1 MGVFLAPVSFDV
13 YELYKKKSY
22 IYLILKLYIKMKC
35 FSGKVFFQIKC
46 VWLDDKHG
54 SFLVRT

>member
-13 YELYKKKSY
+13 YELYKKKLYLSY
-22 IYLILKLYIKMKC
+22 PEAIYQNEMFLRE
-35 FSGKVFFQIKC
+35 GFFQIKC